1 MSGLD
6 RIPGIIL
13 VSTGWSHCLGI
24 CQSVLLDGTRKKDN
38 SSGEKTTVWIQC
50 QHEVGD
56 TGSGRTTDDE
66 SQAKFN
72 CSMNAVSGIC
82 CDCNSLSFRSSMFEW
97 RFDYGEQTSA
107 DFS

>member
-1 MSGLD
+1 MESLPWNLP
-6 RIPGIIL
+6 ISS
-13 VSTGWSHCLGI
+13 VGWHK
-24 CQSVLLDGTRKKDN
+24 KKDN

-82 CDCNSLSFRSSMFEW
+82 CDCNSLSLRSSMFEW